1 VRHADHTGREVE
13 MTLVAQARHEP
24 NIHVFE
30 QIAAIDLII
39 DNSAC
44 LGAFALHEQTG
55 EVEPFLAKAT
65 VIASGG
71 CGQIYQHTT
80 NPQIATGDG
89 VAIAWRA
96 GCKIANMEFIQ
107 FHPTALYAPGARCF
121 LISEGVRGEGAVL
134 RRKDGT
140 AFMAE
145 YDERKDLAPRDI
157 VARAIDS
164 EMKKGG
170 VECVYLDITHKDAEW
185 LKAHFPTIYSHCLTF
200 GIDITTDWIPVVPAA
215 HYSCGGVL
223 TDLDGH
229 TSIDRLYAAGEA
241 ACTGVHGANRLA
253 SNSLLEALVFG
264 KRAALDAKK
273 RIATL
278 TNPYPAVIP
287 DFVWPWPNHAEPQ
300 VSASEIKARIE
311 AVMQKYV
318 GIVRSNSRLAK
329 AALAIEALKT
339 DATGLFDNG
348 RINVEKLEA
357 YNMLDV
363 ASLVVESA
371 KRRKESRGLHYTTD
385 YPAPVDSENKDTILV
400 KK

>member
-1 VRHADHTGREVE
+1 
-13 MTLVAQARHEP
+13 
-24 NIHVFE
+24 
-30 QIAAIDLII
+30 
-39 DNSAC
+39 
-44 LGAFALHEQTG
+44 
-55 EVEPFLAKAT
+55 
-65 VIASGG
+65 
-71 CGQIYQHTT
+71 
-80 NPQIATGDG
+80 
-89 VAIAWRA
+89 
-96 GCKIANMEFIQ
+96 MEFIQ